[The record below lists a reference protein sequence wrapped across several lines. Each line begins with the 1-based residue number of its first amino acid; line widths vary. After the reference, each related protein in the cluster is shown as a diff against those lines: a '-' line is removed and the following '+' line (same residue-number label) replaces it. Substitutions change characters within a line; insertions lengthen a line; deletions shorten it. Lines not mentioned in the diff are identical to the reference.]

1 MSEKL
6 NPSEI
11 VKLLNKYFKS
21 MIDVVFKYNG
31 TLDKIVGD
39 ELMVLYGVP
48 LKNENDTTNAI
59 KTAIEMFKALDKFN
73 SKIVKEG
80 YEPFRI
86 GIGVNEGKA
95 VSGNIGSDQQMN
107 YTVIGDTINLGARL
121 CSHAKSGEIL
131 ISKSVK
137 NIIGNKFDFKKIPPI
152 NVKGKAKSID
162 VWSYNHK

>member
-1 MSEKL
+1 
-6 NPSEI
+6 
-11 VKLLNKYFKS
+11 
-21 MIDVVFKYNG
+21 
-31 TLDKIVGD
+31 
-39 ELMVLYGVP
+39 
-48 LKNENDTTNAI
+48 
-59 KTAIEMFKALDKFN
+59 
-73 SKIVKEG
+73 
-80 YEPFRI
+80 
-86 GIGVNEGKA
+86 
-95 VSGNIGSDQQMN
+95 MN